1 MLNLRK
7 FFLGQYLALFAMAMM
22 FIGPAL
28 STTFV
33 DDSSEVICTSTGIK
47 VIASDGIFEN
57 HKDLQDL
64 NNLCSYCDLSTH
76 EFQDENF
83 SYGDFTLHA
92 LDSSERINQKE
103 EIFKNL
109 SLIIY
114 QRQAP
119 PTKL

>member
-1 MLNLRK
+1 MINLRK
-7 FFLGQYLALFAMAMM
+7 IFLGQYLALFAMTMM

-33 DDSSEVICTSTGIK
+33 DDSSEVICTSSGIMA
-47 VIASDGIFEN
+47 IASDGIFEN

-64 NNLCSYCDLSTH
+64 NSLCSYCDLSTH
-76 EFQDENF
+76 EFQEEIFGYGNF
-83 SYGDFTLHA
+83 SLRKLDTTL
-92 LDSSERINQKE
+92 RINQKE
-103 EIFKNL
+103 DTIQNL
-109 SLIIY
+109 SLTSY

>member
-1 MLNLRK
+1 MINLRK

-64 NNLCSYCDLSTH
+64 NNLCSYCDLSTY

-83 SYGDFTLHA
+83 SYGDFALHA
-92 LDSSERINQKE
+92 LDSLERINQKE
-103 EIFKNL
+103 EIVKNL
-109 SLIIY
+109 SLISY

>member
-1 MLNLRK
+1 MINLRK
-7 FFLGQYLALFAMAMM
+7 IFLGQYLALFAMAMM

-47 VIASDGIFEN
+47 VIASDEIFKN

-64 NNLCSYCDLSTH
+64 NNLCSYCDLSTN
-76 EFQDENF
+76 EFKDENF
-83 SYGDFTLHA
+83 TYGDFTLNA

-109 SLIIY
+109 SLISY
-114 QRQAP
+114 RRQAP

>member
-1 MLNLRK
+1 MINLRK
-7 FFLGQYLALFAMAMM
+7 IFLGQYLALFAMAMM

-47 VIASDGIFEN
+47 VIASDEIFKN

-64 NNLCSYCDLSTH
+64 NNLCSYCDLSTN

-83 SYGDFTLHA
+83 TYGDFTLNA

-109 SLIIY
+109 SLISY
-114 QRQAP
+114 RRQAP

>member
-1 MLNLRK
+1 MINLRK

-64 NNLCSYCDLSTH
+64 NNFAPLRTKEVSSISSNSFAVLQFY
-76 EFQDENF
+76 FQKFAYF
-83 SYGDFTLHA
+83 S
-92 LDSSERINQKE
+92 IV
-103 EIFKNL
+103 
-109 SLIIY
+109 Y
-114 QRQAP
+114 QR
-119 PTKL
+119 

>member
-1 MLNLRK
+1 MINLRK
-7 FFLGQYLALFAMAMM
+7 FFLGHYLALFAMAMM

-33 DDSSEVICTSTGIK
+33 DDSSEVICTSNGIK

-109 SLIIY
+109 SLISY